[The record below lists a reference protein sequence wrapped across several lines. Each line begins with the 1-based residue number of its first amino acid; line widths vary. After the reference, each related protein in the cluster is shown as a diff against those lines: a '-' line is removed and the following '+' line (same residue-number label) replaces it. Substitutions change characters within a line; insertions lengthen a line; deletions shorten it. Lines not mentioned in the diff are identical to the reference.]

1 MTHHLYNIFL
11 DYIHYEDIPSCVKPS
26 ALTVSNITANNAD
39 ISWTP
44 GGAESLWQVQW
55 GTIGFAL
62 GSGVLDTTS
71 LTNYSLTTLSASMGY
86 DFYIRSICS
95 PGDTSYWNGPLSFN
109 TLIQGP
115 VGITCISGGNAGLI
129 YLDDLESQGAWT
141 GNFGTGSTT
150 GQWNVNLSLIHI

>member
-1 MTHHLYNIFL
+1 M
-11 DYIHYEDIPSCVKPS
+11 
-26 ALTVSNITANNAD
+26 
-39 ISWTP
+39 P
-44 GGAESLWQVQW
+44 GAKAPWSGAESLWQVQW

-71 LTNYSLTTLSASMGY
+71 LTNYSLTTLNASMGY

-115 VGITCISGGNAGLI
+115 VGITCTSGGNAGLI

-141 GNFGTGSTT
+141 GNFGTGIRHRTKFIFLVILIILP
-150 GQWNVNLSLIHI
+150 WLPKFSLKKKQYKLKN